1 MRKVLYIFGQLSDSD
16 VDWLASQGKRSRL
29 PRGTVLIREGVPV
42 DALYI
47 VLEGEVVVVSDRTSR
62 EIARLGAGE
71 IVGEMSFIDA
81 RPPSATV
88 RALTDVVVYK
98 VSKQRLQQGLDENV
112 AFAARFYRAVATFL
126 SDRVRTATATQEGI
140 DADAVDELDDAVLD
154 NVDRAG
160 ARFSDLSRR
169 LLDG

>member
-16 VDWLASQGKRSRL
+16 VDWLASQGQRSRL
-29 PRGTVLIREGVPV
+29 PRGAVLIREGVPV
-42 DALYI
+42 DAIYI
-47 VLEGEVVVVSDRTSR
+47 VLDGELAVVSEKTGR

-88 RALTDVVVYK
+88 RAATDVVVYK
-98 VSKQRLQQGLDENV
+98 VGKQRLQQGLDQNV

-126 SDRVRTATATQEGI
+126 SDRVRMATAAQEGI
-140 DADAVDELDDAVLD
+140 DADDADELDDSVLD

-160 ARFSDLSRR
+160 ARFDDLSRR

>member
-16 VDWLASQGKRSRL
+16 VDWLAAQGRRVRL
-29 PRGTVLIREGVPV
+29 PRGSVLIREGVPV

-47 VLEGEVVVVSDRTSR
+47 VLEGELAVVGEKTGR

-88 RALTDVVVYK
+88 RARTDVVVYT
-98 VSKQRLQQGLDENV
+98 VSKQKLQFGLDQNV
-112 AFAARFYRAVATFL
+112 SFAARFYRAVATFL
-126 SDRVRTATATQEGI
+126 SDRVRKATATQEGI
-140 DADAVDELDDAVLD
+140 DADTADELDDAVLD

-160 ARFSDLSRR
+160 VRFNDLSRR
-169 LLDG
+169 LLDA